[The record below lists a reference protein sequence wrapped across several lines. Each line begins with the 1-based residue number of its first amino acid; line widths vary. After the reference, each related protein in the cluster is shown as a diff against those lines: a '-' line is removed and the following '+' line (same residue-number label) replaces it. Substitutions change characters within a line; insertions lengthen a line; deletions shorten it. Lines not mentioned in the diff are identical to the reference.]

1 MFRVDLLQNK
11 RILVTGGGTGIGNA
25 MATRFAQLG
34 ARVYIASRRRSMI
47 EESARQMAEAT
58 GAEVTG
64 LVVDVR
70 HPDQVEALIEMIWD
84 DGGPLT
90 GLVNSAAG
98 NFIARTEDVSVNGF
112 HALTDIQFRGPFY
125 VTTACGRR
133 WIREGI
139 KANVVSVVDA
149 GVWGGDPFA
158 VPATMAKAGLEN
170 MTKSLAIEWAR
181 YGIRLNAVASGVF
194 RTEGSATRLDP
205 LTERGWNGAN
215 NPMGRI
221 GELEEMGNL
230 GAFLMADGVDFLT
243 GQTVAIDGGAFIA
256 TGATFTSL
264 LALDDA
270 DWAAIKHSSRAAT
283 DAQKTQRA

>member
-1 MFRVDLLQNK
+1 
-11 RILVTGGGTGIGNA
+11 
-25 MATRFAQLG
+25 
-34 ARVYIASRRRSMI
+34 
-47 EESARQMAEAT
+47 
-58 GAEVTG
+58 
-64 LVVDVR
+64 
-70 HPDQVEALIEMIWD
+70 
-84 DGGPLT
+84 
-90 GLVNSAAG
+90 
-98 NFIARTEDVSVNGF
+98 
-112 HALTDIQFRGPFY
+112 
-125 VTTACGRR
+125 
-133 WIREGI
+133 
-139 KANVVSVVDA
+139 
-149 GVWGGDPFA
+149 
-158 VPATMAKAGLEN
+158 MAKAGLEN

-256 TGATFTSL
+256 TGANITSL

-270 DWAAIKHSSRAAT
+270 DWEAIKHSSRTAT
-283 DAQKTQRA
+283 DAQQTKKTCSDSTSSRQD